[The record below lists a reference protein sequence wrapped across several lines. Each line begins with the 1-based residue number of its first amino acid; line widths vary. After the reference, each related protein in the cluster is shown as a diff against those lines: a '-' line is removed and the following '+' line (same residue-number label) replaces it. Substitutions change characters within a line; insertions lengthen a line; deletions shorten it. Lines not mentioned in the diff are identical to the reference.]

1 MELYQEMLLEIGSR
15 AEIPPN
21 AKFQIT
27 EHKGS
32 VQFDFMSTVYNID
45 IRLPIKQGNVA
56 TLAIDFDVVGNDYKM
71 TNQGQMLKVMSY
83 VVGSLEEWIARY
95 QAKFEP
101 LQIIYIQ
108 YHPKSEESETQ
119 TDDGKNARDR
129 VYKIY
134 IEKFAKRHGSET
146 AFSTSGGSTIAKFNP
161 KLEIK

>member
-1 MELYQEMLLEIGSR
+1 MKLMELYQEMLLEIGSR

-108 YHPKSEESETQ
+108 
-119 TDDGKNARDR
+119 
-129 VYKIY
+129 
-134 IEKFAKRHGSET
+134 
-146 AFSTSGGSTIAKFNP
+146 
-161 KLEIK
+161 